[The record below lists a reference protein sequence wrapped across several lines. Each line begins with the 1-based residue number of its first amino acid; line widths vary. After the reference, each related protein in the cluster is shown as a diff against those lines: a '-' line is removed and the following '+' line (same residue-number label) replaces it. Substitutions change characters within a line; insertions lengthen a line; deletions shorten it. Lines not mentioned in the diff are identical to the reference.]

1 MRFDYY
7 RAKNTDDACKLLS
20 EYQGNMKLI
29 AGGTDLMVQI
39 KEKSSKVKAMNAVL
53 DISFLEE
60 ELRYINEDDTHVYI
74 GALAT
79 HTDIEE
85 SVIIK
90 KYMPFLSEA
99 CATVGSPQIRNMGTL
114 GGSICNAS
122 PAADPLTPLIADDAQ
137 VLIKGLSGKRLVD
150 LTAFY
155 KDKGAVD
162 LKQDELVMGF
172 VVKKNLQKRRTEF
185 IKLGRRKALAISR
198 LNAAISVILTEEGLL
213 EDVRIAPGCIFVI
226 PDRVRRAEEILNGKR
241 PSKELFKQAS
251 QLVSD
256 EMIARTGIRWS
267 TEYKKPAI
275 EGLIEEALLKACE
288 MED

>member
-7 RAKNTDDACKLLS
+7 RAKNTDEACKLLS
-20 EYQGNMKLI
+20 EYQGNIKLI

-39 KEKSSKVKAMNAVL
+39 KEKSSKTKAMDAVL
-53 DISFLEE
+53 DISFLQE
-60 ELRYINEDDTHVYI
+60 ELRYISEDDTHVYI

-85 SVIIK
+85 SAVIK

-137 VLIKGLSGKRLVD
+137 IVIKGVSGKRLLA
-150 LTAFY
+150 LTDFY
-155 KDKGAVD
+155 KDKGEVD
-162 LKQDELVMGF
+162 LKSDELAIGF
-172 VVKKNLQKRRTEF
+172 VIKKNLAQRNTEF

-198 LNAAISVILTEEGLL
+198 LNAAVSLILTDDGRL

-226 PDRVRRAEEILNGKR
+226 PDRVRSAEDILNGKS
-241 PSKELFKQAS
+241 PSKELFKKAS

-275 EGLIEEALLKACE
+275 EGLIEEALLKACK
-288 MED
+288 MEE

>member
-7 RAKNTDDACKLLS
+7 RAKNTDEACKLLS
-20 EYQGNMKLI
+20 EYQGNIKLI

-39 KEKSSKVKAMNAVL
+39 KEKSSKTKAMDAVL
-53 DISFLEE
+53 DISFLQE
-60 ELRYINEDDTHVYI
+60 ELRYISEDDTHVYI

-85 SVIIK
+85 SAVIK

-137 VLIKGLSGKRLVD
+137 IVIKGVSGKRLLA
-150 LTAFY
+150 LTDFY
-155 KDKGAVD
+155 KDKGEVD
-162 LKQDELVMGF
+162 LKSDELAIGF
-172 VVKKNLQKRRTEF
+172 VIKKNLAQRNTEF

-198 LNAAISVILTEEGLL
+198 LNAAVSLIITDDGRL

-226 PDRVRRAEEILNGKR
+226 PDRVRSAEDILNGKP
-241 PSKELFKQAS
+241 PSKELFKKAA

-275 EGLIEEALLKACE
+275 EGLIEEALLKACK
-288 MED
+288 MEE